1 MISQKN
7 RHMKLRRY
15 IRLTTTRIHVWFHK
29 TPEPVE
35 QIVDCCTT
43 TLSPSTTIFHLI
55 KTIVYEIIPLTVLY
69 KKTFFFYIWI
79 KPLKQILILW
89 TQQLCKARSV
99 LTKKDA
105 RIGVY

>member
-1 MISQKN
+1 MASQKN
-7 RHMKLRRY
+7 RHKKLRRY

-29 TPEPVE
+29 APEPVG

-43 TLSPSTTIFHLI
+43 TLSPSTTFFHLI